1 MFRVILLSILLITT
15 FYGSTK
21 TIDKKIKNNKKSLKN
36 TSVIKKHT
44 ATKIKLLADSIAKNE
59 AEYEKLEHEEETLIN
74 TIFLNKLKLQKVKSD
89 VIELKKIL

>member
-1 MFRVILLSILLITT
+1 VFRVILLSILLITT

-44 ATKIKLLADSIAKNE
+44 ATKIKSVWCLPERVTLNIDIIKPFLSNKN
-59 AEYEKLEHEEETLIN
+59 
-74 TIFLNKLKLQKVKSD
+74 
-89 VIELKKIL
+89 KKILC